1 MDAAAEIER
10 IEKEKTYL
18 EGFVESV
25 RKKLSNERFVANAKP
40 EVVAIERQKEADALF
55 KIESLTRQ
63 LLEWAKGSA
72 EKS

>member
-1 MDAAAEIER
+1 MDSAAEIER